1 MGKIIENKNQKIEE
15 LQKKIL
21 NYNEEIDQIK

>member
-15 LQKKIL
+15 LQKIIK